1 MRDKIAPHRLL
12 CRLVHLAQ
20 IHGLGRVA
28 ERRGAA
34 LRDEELVVR
43 ERERRQCLPH
53 RLRLRRVL
61 QLLEERN
68 GALVVLAVDAHPELD
83 QRLVK
88 PVRDR
93 VDPLVDNDLRAPAGP
108 LDVLHVALDL
118 EDGDTLWRVDRVP
131 HAQVVPVLRDDDVR
145 VGDPL
150 HVARVVEQG
159 RARLRRD
166 VEQVQVAPLVA
177 EQQLRGRRIELEPV
191 NLGVVGDCCHVP
203 RRDQV

>member
-1 MRDKIAPHRLL
+1 MVTRSGASIVYHTHRAFPHASLL
-12 CRLVHLAQ
+12 PEHPRHNTTLA
-20 IHGLGRVA
+20 
-28 ERRGAA
+28 
-34 LRDEELVVR
+34 
-43 ERERRQCLPH
+43 
-53 RLRLRRVL
+53 
-61 QLLEERN
+61 
-68 GALVVLAVDAHPELD
+68 
-83 QRLVK
+83 
-88 PVRDR
+88 
-93 VDPLVDNDLRAPAGP
+93 RAPTNTP
-108 LDVLHVALDL
+108 QLS
-118 EDGDTLWRVDRVP
+118 
-131 HAQVVPVLRDDDVR
+131 AQTDPVLRDDDVR